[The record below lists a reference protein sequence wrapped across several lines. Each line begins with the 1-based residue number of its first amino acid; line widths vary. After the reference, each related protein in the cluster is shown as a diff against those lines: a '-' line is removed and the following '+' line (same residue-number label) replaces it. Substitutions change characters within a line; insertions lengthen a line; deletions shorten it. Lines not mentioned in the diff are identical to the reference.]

1 MNDRDGQPKDYE
13 ARERRTMRF
22 NIGICVA
29 FLVILIGVDIGVI
42 FLGGP
47 VKEIV
52 LGIVFTLIFGAATGL
67 LIVYYIKKF
76 VSPNISDTDVD
87 QRKAAMY
94 LRKDGEDMFAVC
106 ERYRQ
111 RFRRNSVILIAFI
124 AVLVIAVIFL
134 NPRTAVLGM
143 TIPPFVMAAFYILLL
158 AFIAGVAV
166 KANQKYKSAD
176 DLRKELYIKGF
187 DPDDVNRDF
196 MHGSTHRL
204 PSGFLVIGQDYYVV
218 YKRDEVHVCAIN
230 DIQEVKGV
238 TNIEDPN
245 ADNRWHIVHIT
256 EKDGLYS
263 FGCSNDLSI
272 ETTIDEF
279 RKKGLVTSYNSG
291 R

>member
-1 MNDRDGQPKDYE
+1 MNDREGQPKDYE
-13 ARERRTMRF
+13 ARERRTMQF
-22 NIGICVA
+22 IIGMCVA

-42 FLGGP
+42 LLGGP

-52 LGIVFTLIFGAATGL
+52 LGIIFTLIIGAATGL
-67 LIVYYIKKF
+67 LIAYYNKRF
-76 VSPNISDTDVD
+76 VSPNINDTDVD
-87 QRKAAMY
+87 QKKAAMY
-94 LRKDGEDMFAVC
+94 SRKDGEDMFAVC
-106 ERYRQ
+106 ERYRL

-124 AVLVIAVIFL
+124 AVLVIAVICL
-134 NPRTAVLGM
+134 NPSTSYLGM
-143 TIPPFVMAAFYILLL
+143 TVPPFVMAAFYIILLVV
-158 AFIAGVAV
+158 IAGVAI

-176 DLRKELYIKGF
+176 DLRKELYINGF
-187 DPDDVNRDF
+187 DPDKVNRDF

-230 DIQEVKGV
+230 DITEVKGV
-238 TNIEDPN
+238 TNIKDPN

-256 EKDGLYS
+256 EKNGLYS

-272 ETTIDEF
+272 ETIVDEF
-279 RKKGLVTSYNSG
+279 RKKGLITSYNSG